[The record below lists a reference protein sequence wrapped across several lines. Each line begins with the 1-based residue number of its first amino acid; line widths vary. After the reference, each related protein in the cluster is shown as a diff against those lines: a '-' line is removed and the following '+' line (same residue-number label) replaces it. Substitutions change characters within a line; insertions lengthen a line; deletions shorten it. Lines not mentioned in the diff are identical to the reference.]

1 MQINWVIWMEMDRVR
16 FIVDKFPWT
25 RKSILGFGSDRNF
38 GIANQKQGGGM
49 LPMGLE
55 CHDPTPLGDTK
66 ERLIFDGGEG
76 KIVNGTEAG
85 INWPFIVRLVNP
97 CKDLYMVLLHNMDHI
112 IW

>member
-1 MQINWVIWMEMDRVR
+1 MANFYW
-16 FIVDKFPWT
+16 
-25 RKSILGFGSDRNF
+25 KSVLGFGSDRNF

-55 CHDPTPLGDTK
+55 CHNPTPLGDTK

-85 INWPFIVRLVNP
+85 INWPFIVRLIKPYKRDRFYHTFNET
-97 CKDLYMVLLHNMDHI
+97 YGVLLHS
-112 IW
+112 